1 MSSSPVTTPHHTTSN
16 NKSKTKQITIREEE
30 INGGPRR
37 RVNRL
42 WTRVMIN
49 VVSDPLLGDCP
60 LKGMGTNPSR
70 TFSDGKAKLAS
81 YLLRC
86 TVSCLCMMV
95 VVQSQSEG
103 GYDYYIRM
111 HNTTHQHRRRRE
123 CGSGLVFV
131 FVCVYVC
138 IDILSLSLSPL
149 PFLERS
155 VQTSKSNVCIASF
168 ACSLSS
174 PCQIICHHYNIII
187 IIFLIS
193 SHLILFTLFGYQ
205 KK

>member
-1 MSSSPVTTPHHTTSN
+1 MAPRSDVHSNCSARKRNSTWKSVPCMGDPTPQKRSINCLLTLFQNIVLCPPHQSPHHTTPQVI
-16 NKSKTKQITIREEE
+16 SKTKQITIREEE

-70 TFSDGKAKLAS
+70 TFSDGKAKLA

-103 GYDYYIRM
+103 GYNYLRM
-111 HNTTHQHRRRRE
+111 HNTAH
-123 CGSGLVFV
+123 
-131 FVCVYVC
+131 
-138 IDILSLSLSPL
+138 
-149 PFLERS
+149 
-155 VQTSKSNVCIASF
+155 
-168 ACSLSS
+168 
-174 PCQIICHHYNIII
+174 
-187 IIFLIS
+187 
-193 SHLILFTLFGYQ
+193 
-205 KK
+205 